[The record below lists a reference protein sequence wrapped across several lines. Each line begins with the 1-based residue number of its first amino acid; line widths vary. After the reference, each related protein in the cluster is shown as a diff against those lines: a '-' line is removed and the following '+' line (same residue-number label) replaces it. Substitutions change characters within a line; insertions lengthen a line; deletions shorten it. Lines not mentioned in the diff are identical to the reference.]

1 MMTTY
6 CQRSRS
12 LRYHLWDVKRI
23 ETFQKR
29 PLNALG
35 FFSNETRLSLHKP
48 LSVQIKPGN
57 SVIVGKYKTVAVEFQ
72 TKVFD
77 IDYYSNCPY
86 KHIVASALVILGRD
100 APSSV
105 EEDYQL
111 SVNDHIISS
120 ASLIHYDGIPNDVV
134 LTLLYNQRRRDT
146 QPRTF
151 IPWREHPTSHIRV
164 HTQYEEEN
172 VNPLDSPAPLPSG
185 SRISDFSVNVGLI
198 PSMEELM
205 PPMDDPIP
213 PVDDLVLPII
223 PPVDDLVLPII
234 PPVNDPA
241 PPAIDPI
248 PPVNDPIPPAI
259 DPIPPMNDPVPPTI
273 PPIPPMNDP
282 VPPTIPPIPPI
293 ISPAPSVNDPIRR
306 SESTQ
311 PDNSSTSQQPP
322 LTLSGHSSVP
332 PFDNTSYTSS
342 LNASVYVS
350 EDNPYL
356 LNSISEVPRFSMDPA
371 SFQSIPDFPSGTVG
385 INITG
390 TGSER

>member
-1 MMTTY
+1 M
-6 CQRSRS
+6 
-12 LRYHLWDVKRI
+12 DAKRI

-48 LSVQIKPGN
+48 LSVQIKPGH

-86 KHIVASALVILGRD
+86 KQIVASALVILGRD

-223 PPVDDLVLPII
+223 PPV
-234 PPVNDPA
+234 
-241 PPAIDPI
+241 
-248 PPVNDPIPPAI
+248 NDPIPPAI
-259 DPIPPMNDPVPPTI
+259 DPIPPMNDPI
-273 PPIPPMNDP
+273 
-282 VPPTIPPIPPI
+282 PPTIPPIPPI

-356 LNSISEVPRFSMDPA
+356 LNSISEVPRFSMDSA

>member
-1 MMTTY
+1 M
-6 CQRSRS
+6 
-12 LRYHLWDVKRI
+12 RYHLWDVKRI

-223 PPVDDLVLPII
+223 PPV
-234 PPVNDPA
+234 NDPA

>member
-1 MMTTY
+1 M
-6 CQRSRS
+6 
-12 LRYHLWDVKRI
+12 DAKRI

-48 LSVQIKPGN
+48 LSVQIKPGH

-86 KHIVASALVILGRD
+86 KQIVASALVILGRD

-223 PPVDDLVLPII
+223 PPV
-234 PPVNDPA
+234 
-241 PPAIDPI
+241 
-248 PPVNDPIPPAI
+248 NDPIPPAI

-273 PPIPPMNDP
+273 PPIPPMNDPVPPTIPPIPPVNDP

-356 LNSISEVPRFSMDPA
+356 LNSISEVPRFSMDSA